1 MQRLPLSQTLLK
13 RLLSHLAR
21 QARVL
26 GPRREAD
33 GVVRWGEVT
42 AWSELAPPGELP
54 QLPPKVWLLPS
65 PELLWTESGA
75 GFVAASPDEA
85 IVLVGIAPCD
95 LAGIAWLD
103 QAGADDGT
111 YSRRRRLLRLVGRAC
126 RPTEGC
132 SCPPQVMPPPFDLFA
147 DDDWLWSGSAWGD
160 GVLAE
165 LAESPVAASASVPET
180 HAGGESPP
188 PPLDL
193 LARFRAGQDAPIWA
207 ATAARCLAC
216 GACSVV
222 CPTCNC
228 FDVVDSTPLAG
239 PVRRSR
245 VADNCFFRDH
255 ALVAG
260 GHNFRPDRTAR
271 LKFRF
276 EHKLLGFGSLR
287 GESSCVG
294 CGRCVRACPA
304 RIDLRDVW
312 AGLPAVTE
320 GGG

>member
-1 MQRLPLSQTLLK
+1 LALTGTLQH
-13 RLLSHLAR
+13 RLLPHLAG

-26 GPRREAD
+26 GTRREAD

-65 PELLWTESGA
+65 PELLWTEGGG
-75 GFVAASPDEA
+75 GFVPAANDEA
-85 IVLVGIAPCD
+85 LVLVGVATCD
-95 LAGIAWLD
+95 LAGVAWLD
-103 QAGADDGT
+103 QAGADDGS
-111 YSRRRRLLRLVGRAC
+111 YRRRRRSLRLVGRAC
-126 RPTEGC
+126 QPLPSC
-132 SCPPQVMPPPFDLFA
+132 SCPPRTSPPPFDLFV

-160 GVLAE
+160 GVLAA
-165 LAESPVAASASVPET
+165 LAEGPRVVT
-180 HAGGESPP
+180 HAVPKTSAHAATLAPP
-188 PPLDL
+188 ADL
-193 LARFRAGQDAPIWA
+193 AARFRAGQEAPVWA

-228 FDVVDSTPLAG
+228 FDVVDTAPLAG
-239 PVRRSR
+239 PVQRWR

-276 EHKLLGFGSLR
+276 EHKLLGFGPLR
-287 GESSCVG
+287 GQSSCVG

-304 RIDLRDVW
+304 RIDLREVW
-312 AGLPAVTE
+312 AALPAAPE